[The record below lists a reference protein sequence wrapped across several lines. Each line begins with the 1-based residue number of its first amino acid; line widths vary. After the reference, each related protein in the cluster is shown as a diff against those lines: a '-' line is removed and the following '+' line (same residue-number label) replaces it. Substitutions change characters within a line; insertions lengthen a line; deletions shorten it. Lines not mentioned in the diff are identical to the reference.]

1 MKQVIM
7 SSIDEHDFN
16 FQELQVAM
24 VGEYV
29 SLLSKR
35 LLCAAV
41 MILETFGI
49 EP

>member
-1 MKQVIM
+1 M
-7 SSIDEHDFN
+7 SSIDEHDSD

-35 LLCAAV
+35 LLCAV
-41 MILETFGI
+41 VILETFGI
-49 EP
+49 EL